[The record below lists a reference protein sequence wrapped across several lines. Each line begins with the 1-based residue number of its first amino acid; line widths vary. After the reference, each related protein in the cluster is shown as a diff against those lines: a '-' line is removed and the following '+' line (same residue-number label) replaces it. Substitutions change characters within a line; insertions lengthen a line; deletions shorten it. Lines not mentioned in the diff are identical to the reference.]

1 MRASL
6 FLSIVIHILLLS
18 VAVLNFSSSA
28 TLKPT
33 QPVTVEIVSP
43 SDFSQL
49 KAGKPENKPE
59 TAAPTSAPPDK
70 SPEIVQTSAELRP
83 ADKVSRTQ
91 AALPPPKPKT
101 AAAEPEPKPEAHAE
115 TAPPP
120 AEPPQP
126 APEKPEVK
134 PRPVPAP
141 EKRAERPQPRAEAPK
156 PPEQRTPTKPEREK
170 RTEPKT
176 ASRPSQDRIADL
188 IEKPTPNKTGEA
200 DFDAKQI
207 AALLNRDPN
216 AGGQPRHEPPREPW
230 RKPSSLQDQASG
242 TEAEAPRS
250 DARGAPEGR
259 DARMSASDIDAL
271 RAQISRCWAPPV
283 GGLGGEAIIVKLRI
297 GLNEDGTLTRAP
309 EVMNGHNSPFFPP
322 AADSAVRAV
331 FQCQPYRMPPEK
343 YGEWRDM
350 LLNFDASRMYGG

>member
-6 FLSIVIHILLLS
+6 FLSIVVHIVLLS

-28 TLKPT
+28 TLKPP

-59 TAAPTSAPPDK
+59 TAAVKSAPQDK
-70 SPEIVQTSAELRP
+70 MPEVMQTSAELP
-83 ADKVSRTQ
+83 ALDKPSRTQ

-101 AAAEPEPKPEAHAE
+101 AAAEPEPKAE
-115 TAPPP
+115 NAPSP

-126 APEKPEVK
+126 VADKLEAK

-141 EKRAERPQPRAEAPK
+141 EKRAERPPPRAEAPK
-156 PPEQRTPTKPEREK
+156 PSEQRAQTRPDREK
-170 RTEPKT
+170 RPEPKP
-176 ASRPSQDRIADL
+176 ASRAGQDRIADL

-216 AGGQPRHEPPREPW
+216 AGGQPRHEAPREPW
-230 RKPSSLQDQASG
+230 RKPSSLQDQALG
-242 TEAEAPRS
+242 AEAEAPRA

-283 GGLGGEAIIVKLRI
+283 GGLGSDAIIVKLRI
-297 GLNEDGTLTRAP
+297 ALNEDGTLSRAP

-331 FQCQPYRMPPEK
+331 FQCQPYRMPPAK
-343 YGEWRDM
+343 YGEWQDM